1 MIRRYERSGSD
12 FKKGV
17 RSMSEQKD
25 TAERKK
31 KLLDLVK
38 QLSELSEEDLYFL
51 IGYLEGKC
59 KYKEVDGRKGKI
71 TGRYARER

>member
-1 MIRRYERSGSD
+1 
-12 FKKGV
+12 
-17 RSMSEQKD
+17 MSEQKD

-51 IGYLEGKC
+51 IGYLEGKQP
-59 KYKEVDGRKGKI
+59 KKEKH
-71 TGRYARER
+71 E

>member
-1 MIRRYERSGSD
+1 
-12 FKKGV
+12 
-17 RSMSEQKD
+17 MSEQKD

-51 IGYLEGKC
+51 IGYLEGKQPE
-59 KYKEVDGRKGKI
+59 KENMNDGETGRKKSMSEQRCNG
-71 TGRYARER
+71 GRNKKRKN

>member
-1 MIRRYERSGSD
+1 
-12 FKKGV
+12 
-17 RSMSEQKD
+17 MSEQKD

-51 IGYLEGKC
+51 IGYLERKC
-59 KYKEVDGRKGKI
+59 KYKEVDGRYVG
-71 TGRYARER
+71 E